1 MGMTEH
7 EIQRTAQQLI
17 DRHGDDA
24 PGVASRRAEELAAAG
39 DLEGAAGWQA
49 VAARIRDLRTLVV
62 PFAIC

>member
-1 MGMTEH
+1 MTDH

-24 PGVASRRAEELAAAG
+24 AGVATRRAAELAAAG
-39 DLEGAAGWQA
+39 DHEGATGWHA
-49 VAARIRDLRTLVV
+49 VAARIRELRTLVV